1 MSVTGDGLYRLLPA
15 IYRERDAERGYQL
28 QALLSILA
36 EQGSAVDADIAQLY
50 ENLFIETCQ
59 DWVVPYIGDLVSN
72 RALYDAGRITQP
84 DTARALFSDLAGP
97 NLLPPL
103 SIRARADV
111 ANTIYYRQRKAT
123 PAMLEELARDVTG
136 WAAHVVEFFQLLG
149 WTQFLEHQR
158 PQCQWVDVRSIDR
171 MQRIDGAF
179 DVTSH
184 TVDVRRPAQQEGWHN
199 IRNLGFFF
207 WRLQSYELAVV
218 PARQATLPW
227 QYHFSPLGNNAPLFT
242 RLRAESLGTG
252 LVTEIDIAAPIRP
265 ILFYDDLRQSGQPGY
280 AGLYGPFDST
290 LASFFLSLDG
300 QPVAVA
306 DITCMRLDP
315 WPAAPPSGRIVGV
328 DVTTGRFAIGDGWAA
343 TGPVDASYFY
353 GFSSGLGGGTYDRRK
368 WLEDRSAANGSPAVY
383 TVLQNGSTSHF
394 AKNSVLDAVTQ
405 WQADGQPRAIISIL
419 DNRTYA
425 LPDTIKLANDGWLAI
440 EADNEIRPLLQS
452 GANGLQVDVAPPGDP
467 ADVDRTACLTLNGIV
482 LEGYVDVIGD
492 LGQLRVLHSTLIPGR
507 QLNGEGN
514 PVGNGAS
521 MIVAAQ
527 NSGGQQ
533 INLQLSAQAAFSII
547 GQIQMPQQAT
557 GIWLLDCIVQGV
569 GGVAVSDAAG
579 SYAPPLTIER
589 STVIGTVQAKSL
601 LASET
606 IFTAAIGVQRTQS
619 GCVRFSYVTPDSK
632 TSRRYRCQPDLGIA
646 EAIAAAQVTNPNLPA
661 AAQHQIALDI
671 EARLVPAL
679 VTTRYGQPAYA
690 QLDLS
695 CPREIRTGAE
705 DGSEMG
711 AFCHLKQP
719 QRASNLQLR
728 LGEYLPFGLEAAIVY
743 VT

>member
-1 MSVTGDGLYRLLPA
+1 MSENRDDLYRLLPA

-28 QALLSILA
+28 QALLSILSA
-36 EQGSAVDADIAQLY
+36 QGAVVDADIAQLY

-84 DTARALFSDLAGP
+84 DTAKTLFPDLAGTD
-97 NLLPPL
+97 LLPPL

-149 WTQFLEHQR
+149 WTQFLEHRR

-184 TVDVRRPAQQEGWHN
+184 TVDVRRPAPQEGWHN

-207 WRLQSYELAVV
+207 WRLQSYQLAMV
-218 PARQATLPW
+218 PARPATLDW

-242 RLRAESLGTG
+242 RLRPESMGTG

-265 ILFYDDLRQSGQPGY
+265 ILFYEDLHQSGQPGY
-280 AGLYGPFDST
+280 AGLYGAFDGT
-290 LASFFLSLDG
+290 LASLHLTLNGLD
-300 QPVAVA
+300 VAAAHIV
-306 DITCMRLDP
+306 CMRLDP
-315 WPAAPPSGRIVGV
+315 WPAAPPTGRIVGV
-328 DVTTGRFAIGDGWAA
+328 DVTTGRLAIGDGWGV

-383 TVLQNGSTSHF
+383 TVLQNGASGHF
-394 AKNSVLDAVTQ
+394 AKNNVLDAVTQ
-405 WQADGQPRAIISIL
+405 WIADGQPRAIISIL

-425 LPDTIKLANDGWLAI
+425 LPAAIELANDGWLAI
-440 EADNEIRPLLQS
+440 EADNEVRPLLQT
-452 GANGLQVDVAPPGDP
+452 GANGLQVSVTPPADP
-467 ADVDRTACLTLNGIV
+467 ADVDRTASLTLNGIV
-482 LEGYVDVIGD
+482 LEGNVDVIGD
-492 LGQLRVLHSTLIPGR
+492 LGQLRLLHSTLIPGR
-507 QLNGEGN
+507 QLDGDGN
-514 PVGNGAS
+514 PMGNGAS
-521 MIVAAQ
+521 LIVAAQ
-527 NSGGQQ
+527 NAGGQE
-533 INLQLSAQAAFSII
+533 INLQLSVQAAFSII
-547 GQIQMPQQAT
+547 GRIEVPQPAT
-557 GIWLLDCIVQGV
+557 GIWLFDCIVQGI

-579 SYAPPLTIER
+579 NYAPSLTTER

-601 LASET
+601 QASET
-606 IFTAAIGVQRTQS
+606 IFTAPVGVQRTQA
-619 GCVRFSYVTPDSK
+619 GCVRFSYVPPGSK
-632 TSRRYRCQPDLGIA
+632 TPRRYRCQPDLGIA
-646 EAIAAAQVTNPNLPA
+646 EAIAAALSTNPSLSSA
-661 AAQHQIALDI
+661 IQAQIALDV
-671 EARLVPAL
+671 EAQLVPAL

-690 QLDLS
+690 QLSLA
-695 CPREIRTGAE
+695 CPWPIRTGAE

-728 LGEYLPFGLEAAIVY
+728 LSEYLPFGLDAAIVY